1 MAHYHVS
8 PILCETS
15 EHLQHALLTKL
26 LGQFI
31 EVHKFDLRLHCSLFS
46 TAFRKIGGWLHSLN
60 IYMEKECGLK
70 KHAECSYLKSQ
81 KNQDKHDNTHTHTH
95 THAHTHT
102 RTNIYIYIL
111 SIYILYICIYILH
124 IYIYMLLYIYLY
136 MNIVHMYIYI
146 YIYVYCIDID
156 R

>member
-15 EHLQHALLTKL
+15 EHLQYALLTKL

-81 KNQDKHDNTHTHTH
+81 KNQDKHDNIHTRT
-95 THAHTHT
+95 HTHT
-102 RTNIYIYIL
+102 RTNIYIY
-111 SIYILYICIYILH
+111 SIYIFCTSVYIYCIYIY
-124 IYIYMLLYIYLY
+124 IYILLYIYLY